1 MSRREV
7 MQMALDALNDLETAT
22 DLKRL
27 FRDSDGLRFDAIVD
41 RASFALAEEI
51 KKSEPEPVA
60 YAILEGRN
68 IEDSAWGFIA
78 TWSEICQETINDAIN
93 IHDIEGAALWRV
105 VPLYRKEDL

>member
-1 MSRREV
+1 MTKREV
-7 MQMALDALNDLETAT
+7 MQMALDALEEYEHHT
-22 DLKRL
+22 D
-27 FRDSDGLRFDAIVD
+27 DQTGIAIAALRVE
-41 RASFALAEEI
+41 LA
-51 KKSEPEPVA
+51 KPEPEPVA

-78 TWSEICQETINDAIN
+78 TWPEICQETINDAIN